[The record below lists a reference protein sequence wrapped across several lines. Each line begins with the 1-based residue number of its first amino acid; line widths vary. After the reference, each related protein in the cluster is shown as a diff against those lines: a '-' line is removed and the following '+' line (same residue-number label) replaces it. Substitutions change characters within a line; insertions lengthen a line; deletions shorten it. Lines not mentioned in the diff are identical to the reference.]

1 LFVENFQKLIDTHVK
16 SITATKVNSSA
27 VAVSAMETE
36 KTIPDVSRS
45 RRTNEDKT
53 VPLPSKQLK
62 RPKGTVKGFLE
73 VNNRSKR
80 QKIASI
86 GTSIGA
92 TAGQDP
98 KV

>member
-1 LFVENFQKLIDTHVK
+1 
-16 SITATKVNSSA
+16 
-27 VAVSAMETE
+27 METE
-36 KTIPDVSRS
+36 KTIPDVFRS
-45 RRTNEDKT
+45 GRTSEDKT
-53 VPLPSKQLK
+53 VPLPLKQLE

-86 GTSIGA
+86 KTSIGA